1 MKALLA
7 SAATA
12 LLLAACS
19 GGPGRT
25 PDAGKVSSGIVE
37 RAQPVELISPAEA
50 DADKDVYEDGLDAP
64 RFATQLE
71 VRLDDGRIV
80 ILTYSGPRRFEAG
93 QRVRVHVDEK
103 AAFVV

>member
-1 MKALLA
+1 MKTLLIVA
-7 SAATA
+7 VLELS
-12 LLLAACS
+12 LAACS

-25 PDAGKVSSGIVE
+25 PANGEVSQGVVE
-37 RAQPVELISPAEA
+37 RAQEVELISPAEA
-50 DADKDVYEDGLDAP
+50 AADKDVYEDGQDAP

-71 VRLDDGRIV
+71 VRLDDGRTV